1 MEDAMNFNNSE
12 KSIMK
17 FDHFKSFTM
26 LFRLIELCFGLLWLS
41 WTSTRLPLLIQ
52 ISCDYLRLAFS
63 FFISPLFIF
72 LLGNFIVLTLLLK
85 SGRLSGQSPI
95 TCHAAEETK
104 IYNSLIQNTHD
115 YSMKVTSANSD
126 SVTEPPEIVYQDKQT
141 ISDTSTLVAP
151 NLEDSRTT
159 GFEQRVPRKR
169 TRSDELNVE
178 KSGEESCGKLQ
189 RTVTEKCRKVTDPS
203 NAPTDTAL
211 DVENLSNE
219 EFQRAIEDFIAKQIK
234 FHQEEKLDIV
244 LQSS

>member
-26 LFRLIELCFGLLWLS
+26 LFRLIELCFGLVCLS
-41 WTSTRLPLLIQ
+41 WSSTRLPILIQ

-63 FFISPLFIF
+63 FVISPLFIF

-95 TCHAAEETK
+95 TCHAEETK
-104 IYNSLIQNTHD
+104 IYNSLIQNSHND
-115 YSMKVTSANSD
+115 YSMKVASGNSD
-126 SVTEPPEIVYQDKQT
+126 TVTEPAGIVYQDKQT
-141 ISDTSTLVAP
+141 ISETTALIAP
-151 NLEDSRTT
+151 NLEGSQTT
-159 GFEQRVPRKR
+159 GFEPRVPLKR
-169 TRSDELNVE
+169 TRSNELNVE

-189 RTVTEKCRKVTDPS
+189 RTVTEKCRKVTDLS
-203 NAPTDTAL
+203 NAPTETSL

-219 EFQRAIEDFIAKQIK
+219 EFQRAIEAFIAKQIK